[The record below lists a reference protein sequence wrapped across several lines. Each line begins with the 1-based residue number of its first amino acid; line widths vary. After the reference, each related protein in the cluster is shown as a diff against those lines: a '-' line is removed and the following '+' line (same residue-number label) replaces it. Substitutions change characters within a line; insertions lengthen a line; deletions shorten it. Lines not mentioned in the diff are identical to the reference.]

1 MMNLYDVVIIGAG
14 PSGIAAA
21 LEAKHAGLSAIL
33 LEKADEHN
41 QTMRK
46 FYKDG
51 KRVDKEYKG
60 QDSTIRGN
68 VDFMD
73 GTKESTLEY
82 FDSLLDGVE
91 VKYKSEVE
99 RVNKEGDKF
108 IVSTAGAKYEAKNV
122 IIAIGKMGK
131 PNKPEYK
138 IPLQLNPRINYNAN
152 SVAAGEH
159 VLVIGG
165 GNSAVEYAI
174 DLAGKNDT
182 TLSYRRDSFS
192 RINETNAQELKNAEL
207 KGLKVWLN
215 SDIVE
220 VADSD
225 GRPLVK
231 FKDSSEH
238 VFDRIIYAIGGSN
251 PTDFLQK
258 CGVKT
263 DEKGNGEVDENGETN
278 VAGLYLV
285 GDVAL
290 KSGGSVVTGFN
301 HAFNVIKT
309 IKSKS

>member
-1 MMNLYDVVIIGAG
+1 MNLYDVIIIGAG

-21 LEAKHAGLSAIL
+21 LEAKKAGLSALI
-33 LEKADEHN
+33 LEKADEHS

-60 QDSTIRGN
+60 QDSTIHGN

-82 FDSLLDGVE
+82 FDKLLDQVE
-91 VKYKSEVE
+91 IKYKSEVE
-99 RVNKEGDKF
+99 KVSKDGDKF
-108 IVSTAGAKYEAKNV
+108 IASTASAKYEAKYV

-131 PNKPEYK
+131 PNKPDYK
-138 IPLQLNPRINYNAN
+138 IPLTLNPRVNYNAN
-152 SVAAGEH
+152 SVAAGER
-159 VLVIGG
+159 VLVVGG

-182 TLSYRRDSFS
+182 TLSYRKDSFT
-192 RINETNAQELKNAEL
+192 RINETNAEELKKAES

-215 SDIVE
+215 SNIEAVDDE
-220 VADSD
+220 NSK
-225 GRPLVK
+225 PLVK
-231 FKDSSEH
+231 FKDGSAH
-238 VFDRIIYAIGGSN
+238 TFDRIIYAIGGSN
-251 PTDFLQK
+251 PTDFLNK

-263 DEKGNGEVDENGETN
+263 DEKGNGEVNENNETN
-278 VAGLYLV
+278 ISGLYLV
-285 GDVAL
+285 GDVSL

-301 HAFNVIKT
+301 HSFNVIKD
-309 IKSKS
+309 IKSRS